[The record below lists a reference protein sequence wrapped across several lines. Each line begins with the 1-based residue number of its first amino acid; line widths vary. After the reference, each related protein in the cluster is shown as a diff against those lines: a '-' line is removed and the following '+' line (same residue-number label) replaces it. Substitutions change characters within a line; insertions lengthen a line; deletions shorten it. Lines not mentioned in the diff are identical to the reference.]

1 MLKAIVRFLEK
12 TNNIDRSTYIWN
24 TVSAT
29 VLAMQGPVIQA
40 VVSRT
45 NGATDLGIFSIAF
58 SIATLMMYVGQYG
71 IRRFQASDVN
81 EQFSFE
87 EYHGMRI
94 ITCIALVIASFALSW
109 LFNALKCF
117 AGISSGIKIILLTVV
132 ISLAA
137 ALLFPTGG
145 KEDGHA

>member
-58 SIATLMMYVGQYG
+58 SI
-71 IRRFQASDVN
+71 D
-81 EQFSFE
+81 
-87 EYHGMRI
+87 
-94 ITCIALVIASFALSW
+94 
-109 LFNALKCF
+109 
-117 AGISSGIKIILLTVV
+117 LL
-132 ISLAA
+132 
-137 ALLFPTGG
+137 
-145 KEDGHA
+145 

>member
-45 NGATDLGIFSIAF
+45 NVFDSDPDDVCGAVR
-58 SIATLMMYVGQYG
+58 YK
-71 IRRFQASDVN
+71 
-81 EQFSFE
+81 
-87 EYHGMRI
+87 
-94 ITCIALVIASFALSW
+94 ALSG
-109 LFNALKCF
+109 F
-117 AGISSGIKIILLTVV
+117 
-132 ISLAA
+132 
-137 ALLFPTGG
+137 
-145 KEDGHA
+145 